1 MRLDE
6 SLLAAWAS
14 GPGNGRLDLAGLEVD
29 QALLDELIAVD
40 IERVSFGD
48 ARFVGPID
56 FGGVHLHGS
65 IGMSLFQAVFDHSVS
80 FVGSNLSARRNFN
93 LKRLWC
99 RGDVDLSGVDFGA
112 QGSARLSF
120 SHVGGSLDLTGAKLP
135 PVAWIGGEHEYAR
148 SVFAGDV
155 ILRDAVL
162 GSERTELVGASFEGV
177 VDFDGAV
184 IPEDSVLEFRQVSF
198 GSGVR
203 VENLAKPGAID
214 VVDSEPAEVAQLATE
229 PGAFGYTSAVSAP
242 PVRSA
247 LSKEFSAWVQGDEV
261 LTLEGLVV
269 DQALVDD
276 LIAVDMSRV
285 RFDRAQFVGPID
297 FAGAHYQRPRRF
309 RGSVIHKSVFHDSVS
324 FAGVTV
330 AEGASFQLDEVS
342 CRGDVD
348 VAGAD
353 FAEAGV
359 KLSFSSVGGG
369 IDLTGARFALGLSL
383 SASGDAAA
391 HGIAGD
397 VSLRDTVLG
406 GQIVVGGRSRYSAMI
421 FEGVVDFDGAVI
433 AEGAVLWLRGA
444 EFVGG
449 LRLENLAQPGA
460 IRVEECEPAEV
471 AQLATPFLAFGYRDP
486 KRPFTVR
493 LAGSDAVF
501 GCRDKR
507 IVEQLRKKLRTCDTK
522 LTKLRDTS
530 AEVIESAQGLIK
542 VEELGQREW
551 HAAATGWS
559 EVGEFLTAL
568 QRGPAWVGTINE
580 VNAKFDMPNSS
591 TPLFVVGDERGV
603 WLYRFVD
610 VETNEFFSPAGVAGS
625 EFTFVELGPE
635 SGVWVAEEFV
645 MEPSVAAE
653 VARQF
658 HSGQDMNSVRV
669 PKLVKRSS

>member
-1 MRLDE
+1 MKLDE

-40 IERVSFGD
+40 IERVSFGG
-48 ARFVGPID
+48 ARFIGPID
-56 FGGVHLHGS
+56 FGGVQTRRGY
-65 IGMSLFQAVFDHSVS
+65 GMRLNQTVFDDSVS
-80 FVGSNLSARRNFN
+80 FAGVLLSAHGITALDRV
-93 LKRLWC
+93 WC
-99 RGDVDLSGVDFGA
+99 RGDVDFSGVDFGE
-112 QGSARLSF
+112 QIRARLGF

-203 VENLAKPGAID
+203 VDNLAKPGAID

-247 LSKEFSAWVQGDEV
+247 LSKEFSAWVKGDEV

-269 DQALVDD
+269 DQSLVDD

-285 RFDRAQFVGPID
+285 RFNRAQFVGPID

-330 AEGASFQLDEVS
+330 AEGAPFQLDEVS

-359 KLSFSSVGGG
+359 KLSFSSVGGE

-383 SASGDAAA
+383 SASGPGAA

-406 GQIVVGGRSRYSAMI
+406 GQIVVGGLHSAMI

-433 AEGAVLWLRGA
+433 AEGAVLWLRRA

-653 VARQF
+653 VARQL